1 MIDSAT
7 LLWGLLFGSVG
18 IGYFVYGRR
27 QSNTLVRYVG
37 LCLMVFP
44 YFVEGTVLMVLVGVA
59 LMFVPK
65 FVKL

>member
-18 IGYFVYGRR
+18 IGYFMYGKR
-27 QSNTLVRYVG
+27 QSNAVIRYVG
-37 LCLMVFP
+37 LALMVYP
-44 YFVEGTVLMVLVGVA
+44 YFVADTLLLVLVGVA

-65 FVKL
+65 FLKL

>member
-1 MIDSAT
+1 MFDTAT

-18 IGYFVYGRR
+18 IGYFMYGKR

-37 LCLMVFP
+37 IALMVFP
-44 YFVEGTVLMVLVGVA
+44 YFVEGTVLLVLVGVA

>member
-18 IGYFVYGRR
+18 IGYFIYGKR

-37 LCLMVFP
+37 LALMLFP
-44 YFVEGTVLMVLVGVA
+44 YFVADTVLLVLVGAA

>member
-18 IGYFVYGRR
+18 IGYFIYGKR

-37 LCLMVFP
+37 LALMLFP
-44 YFVEGTVLMVLVGVA
+44 YFVADTVLLVLVGVA

>member
-1 MIDSAT
+1 MFDTAT

-18 IGYFVYGRR
+18 IGYFMYGKR

-37 LCLMVFP
+37 LALMLFP
-44 YFVEGTVLMVLVGVA
+44 YFVADTVLLVLVGVA